1 MGKNSRCVIGI
12 CNNDNKH
19 PQHYVKHSDVKGDM
33 IMPALPKVKTKM
45 DLSAANLN
53 QKDIS
58 SNCFVC
64 SHCFLDRQPTRS
76 NRSPSL
82 FLTINTNIVPRPK
95 PRKSPHKQKTLP
107 QKNKKC
113 KKKEV
118 LFCWNFS
125 TGPNDIDTI
134 EPGLGEI
141 NVDKTLTGN
150 ECDDEQS
157 LQKFF
162 EANAALLIRMLFAH
176 ITRESDV
183 STGTE
188 GPEIF
193 KVIFEIVKPKAW
205 VMTKKRH

>member
-33 IMPALPKVKTKM
+33 IMPALPKVKTKI

-82 FLTINTNIVPRPK
+82 FLTINTNIAQDLNQGNRLISKRPYL
-95 PRKSPHKQKTLP
+95 RKI
-107 QKNKKC
+107 KNA
-113 KKKEV
+113 KKKK
-118 LFCWNFS
+118 FC
-125 TGPNDIDTI
+125 
-134 EPGLGEI
+134 
-141 NVDKTLTGN
+141 
-150 ECDDEQS
+150 
-157 LQKFF
+157 
-162 EANAALLIRMLFAH
+162 FA
-176 ITRESDV
+176 
-183 STGTE
+183 
-188 GPEIF
+188 EIF
-193 KVIFEIVKPKAW
+193 QLDQMIS
-205 VMTKKRH
+205 TQ

>member
-1 MGKNSRCVIGI
+1 
-12 CNNDNKH
+12 
-19 PQHYVKHSDVKGDM
+19 
-33 IMPALPKVKTKM
+33 MPALPKGKTKI

-76 NRSPSL
+76 NRSPRL

-113 KKKEV
+113 KKKRSFV
-118 LFCWNFS
+118 LLKFFNWTKWINRL
-125 TGPNDIDTI
+125 GGEDNIENDIDTI

-150 ECDDEQS
+150 ECDDKQS

-162 EANAALLIRMLFAH
+162 EANGALLIRMLFAH

>member
-1 MGKNSRCVIGI
+1 MSQ
-12 CNNDNKH
+12 D
-19 PQHYVKHSDVKGDM
+19 
-33 IMPALPKVKTKM
+33 
-45 DLSAANLN
+45 LN
-53 QKDIS
+53 QGNRLIS
-58 SNCFVC
+58 K
-64 SHCFLDRQPTRS
+64 
-76 NRSPSL
+76 
-82 FLTINTNIVPRPK
+82 RPYL
-95 PRKSPHKQKTLP
+95 RKI
-107 QKNKKC
+107 KNA
-113 KKKEV
+113 KKKV
-118 LFCWNFS
+118 SFCWNFS
-125 TGPNDIDTI
+125 TGPNDIDSI

-141 NVDKTLTGN
+141 NVGKTLTGN

-162 EANAALLIRMLFAH
+162 EANVALLIRMLFAH

>member
-1 MGKNSRCVIGI
+1 MSQ
-12 CNNDNKH
+12 D
-19 PQHYVKHSDVKGDM
+19 
-33 IMPALPKVKTKM
+33 
-45 DLSAANLN
+45 LN
-53 QKDIS
+53 QGNRLIS
-58 SNCFVC
+58 K
-64 SHCFLDRQPTRS
+64 
-76 NRSPSL
+76 
-82 FLTINTNIVPRPK
+82 RPYL
-95 PRKSPHKQKTLP
+95 RKI
-107 QKNKKC
+107 KNA

-188 GPEIF
+188 GQ
-193 KVIFEIVKPKAW
+193 KYLK
-205 VMTKKRH
+205 

>member
-1 MGKNSRCVIGI
+1 MQKKRSFVLLKFFNW
-12 CNNDNKH
+12 
-19 PQHYVKHSDVKGDM
+19 
-33 IMPALPKVKTKM
+33 TKWYR
-45 DLSAANLN
+45 
-53 QKDIS
+53 
-58 SNCFVC
+58 
-64 SHCFLDRQPTRS
+64 H
-76 NRSPSL
+76 NR
-82 FLTINTNIVPRPK
+82 T
-95 PRKSPHKQKTLP
+95 
-107 QKNKKC
+107 
-113 KKKEV
+113 
-118 LFCWNFS
+118 WFS
-125 TGPNDIDTI
+125 
-134 EPGLGEI
+134 EI
-141 NVDKTLTGN
+141 NDDKTLTGN